1 MSNSWHPMD
10 CSLPG
15 SSVHGI
21 SQGKN
26 TGVGCHFLLQRTFL
40 TQGLNPHLLHWQ
52 ANSLPLSHQGS
63 PLNFLKTANI
73 FLTITVCTKIKLMI
87 NTWML
92 FTEYIEQC
100 FSKFHPRKNHGEGRS
115 KSPELHPKLLNK
127 DPGGK
132 GRET

>member
-1 MSNSWHPMD
+1 MIP
-10 CSLPG
+10 PG
-15 SSVHGI
+15 FSVHGI

-26 TGVGCHFLLQRTFL
+26 TGVGCHSLLQGIFL
-40 TQGLNPHLLHWQ
+40 TQGLNQHLLHWQ

-73 FLTITVCTKIKLMI
+73 FLTITVCTKIKLVI

-92 FTEYIEQC
+92 FPEYIQQC
-100 FSKFHPRKNHGEGRS
+100 FSKFHPKKYHGERKS

-127 DPGGK
+127 DAGGK
-132 GRET
+132 GKETEECAF